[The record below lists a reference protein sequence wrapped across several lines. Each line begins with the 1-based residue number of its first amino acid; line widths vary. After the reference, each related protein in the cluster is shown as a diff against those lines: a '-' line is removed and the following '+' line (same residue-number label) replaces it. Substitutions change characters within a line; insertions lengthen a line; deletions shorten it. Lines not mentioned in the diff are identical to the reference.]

1 MATTGKDGAEPEPEQ
16 PKRPTA
22 QTPDDV
28 NTPKPPPPQPQQQHK
43 QPSSS
48 PPSPPPPPPPPPPVD
63 GASYYGYLFK
73 KDKTATDLLDALLS
87 AIAKYIACNIGDRKS
102 IGLDPK
108 KLAAFYHAVGGDYD
122 ALFLNAPAKSI
133 SYIWQALGVQHVLQ
147 QPAGNFYVE
156 PSVPAL
162 TVEGFVRWESIQLLL
177 EPEEHAPFIQFAVRN
192 WALKHPGTGEPF
204 PPDLPRKAF
213 PATCD
218 PDIDAWHRSCAERL
232 KQEAA
237 LQEEQPPQPSQHP
250 PQHPPQQPPQPS
262 PARDPRVHAGFN
274 HVHGSQVN
282 NTSPRRRHEMDYFS
296 RDRPARVIHIP
307 VRRVS
312 ASHHT
317 SPRPPDIRRVDSS
330 SSEEP
335 RRCRSYSDLKTPL
348 DPNVRFSTRLNTRA
362 PPPPRRHSQPRP
374 YSPSC
379 DSESDSG
386 SDALPRSTSTS
397 RLYSH
402 VSPTPTPSIR
412 LRPHLP
418 PHTAATPVRPHRSE
432 ALPND
437 PRRRSLPAEIKQKI
451 TSFLSGSHD
460 RHRSSSRE
468 QTSGGSSIR
477 PRYTRET
484 PPSRRGR
491 HGLSD
496 GSYPSDESDSEVS
509 PRRRSPRDRERER
522 ARRRQVDREMER
534 ERKRERELAE
544 EREIRSRSR
553 EDRVYLR
560 PTADRRPSSHADA
573 ERIPRD
579 FAWERDRDRGRDWDR
594 AGRRVTTSS
603 EREQRD
609 RMRRKSYGTSP
620 IKGVTGRRYP
630 AETPWT

>member
-1 MATTGKDGAEPEPEQ
+1 MATTGKDAAEPEREQ
-16 PKRPTA
+16 PNRSRA
-22 QTPDDV
+22 RTPDDV
-28 NTPKPPPPQPQQQHK
+28 NTPKPPPPQPQQHQQQRE
-43 QPSSS
+43 QPSPS
-48 PPSPPPPPPPPPPVD
+48 PPQPSPPPPPPPPPVD
-63 GASYYGYLFK
+63 GESYYGYLFN
-73 KDKTATDLLDALLS
+73 KDKTATDLLDAMLR
-87 AIAKYIACNIGDRKS
+87 AIANYIACNIGDRKS
-102 IGLDPK
+102 TGLDPK

-122 ALFLNAPAKSI
+122 TLFLNAPAKSI

-147 QPAGNFYVE
+147 QPAGNCYVE

-162 TVEGFVRWESIQLLL
+162 TVEGFVRWETIQILL
-177 EPEEHAPFIQFAVRN
+177 EPGEHAPYIQFAVRN

-218 PDIDAWHRSCAERL
+218 PEIDKWHRSCAERL

-237 LQEEQPPQPSQHP
+237 LQEEHPPQPSQHP
-250 PQHPPQQPPQPS
+250 PQHPPQPSPQPP

-274 HVHGSQVN
+274 HVHGSQVK

-296 RDRPARVIHIP
+296 RDRPARVVHIP
-307 VRRVS
+307 VRRVP

-317 SPRPPDIRRVDSS
+317 S
-330 SSEEP
+330 P
-335 RRCRSYSDLKTPL
+335 RRCRSYSDLRPPP
-348 DPNVRFSTRLNTRA
+348 DPNVRFSTRLHARA
-362 PPPPRRHSQPRP
+362 PPAPRRHSQPRP
-374 YSPSC
+374 YSPSS

-402 VSPTPTPSIR
+402 VSPTPPPSIR
-412 LRPHLP
+412 LRSHP
-418 PHTAATPVRPHRSE
+418 PPPTAATSARPHRPE
-432 ALPND
+432 VLPND
-437 PRRRSLPAEIKQKI
+437 PRRLSLPAEIKQKI
-451 TSFLSGSHD
+451 TSLLSRSHD

-468 QTSGGSSIR
+468 HASGRPSIR

-496 GSYPSDESDSEVS
+496 GSYSSDESDSEVS
-509 PRRRSPRDRERER
+509 PKRRTPRDRERER
-522 ARRRQVDREMER
+522 ARRRQVDREVER
-534 ERKRERELAE
+534 ERERELAE
-544 EREIRSRSR
+544 EREMRSRSR
-553 EDRVYLR
+553 EERVYLR
-560 PTADRRPSSHADA
+560 PTADPRPSSHADA

-579 FAWERDRDRGRDWDR
+579 FAWERDRDRGGDWDR

-609 RMRRKSYGTSP
+609 RRRRKSYGTSP

-630 AETPWT
+630 AEPPWT

>member
-1 MATTGKDGAEPEPEQ
+1 MATTGKDVAEPEPEQ
-16 PKRPTA
+16 PKRTTA
-22 QTPDDV
+22 QTADDV
-28 NTPKPPPPQPQQQHK
+28 NTSKPPPPPQPQQQHN
-43 QPSSS
+43 QPS
-48 PPSPPPPPPPPPPVD
+48 PSPPPPSPPHPPPPAID
-63 GASYYGYLFK
+63 GESYYGYLFN
-73 KDKTATDLLDALLS
+73 KDKTATDLLDALLR
-87 AIAKYIACNIGDRKS
+87 AIAKYIACNIGDKKS
-102 IGLDPK
+102 NGLDPK

-147 QPAGNFYVE
+147 QPPDNCYVE

-162 TVEGFVRWESIQLLL
+162 TVEGFVRWESIQILL

-192 WALKHPGTGEPF
+192 WALKHPRTGEPF

-213 PATCD
+213 PAKCD
-218 PDIDAWHRSCAERL
+218 PQIDQWHRSCAERL

-237 LQEEQPPQPSQHP
+237 LQGE
-250 PQHPPQQPPQPS
+250 QPPQPS

-296 RDRPARVIHIP
+296 RDRPARVVHIP

-312 ASHHT
+312 ASHHA

-335 RRCRSYSDLKTPL
+335 RRCRSYSDLKPPP
-348 DPNVRFSTRLNTRA
+348 DPNVRFSSRLNARA

-374 YSPSC
+374 YSPSF

-386 SDALPRSTSTS
+386 SDVLPRSTSTS

-412 LRPHLP
+412 LRPHP
-418 PHTAATPVRPHRSE
+418 PTPTAATPVRPHRPE
-432 ALPND
+432 VLPND
-437 PRRRSLPAEIKQKI
+437 LRRRSLPAEIKQKI

-468 QTSGGSSIR
+468 HTSGGASIR

-484 PPSRRGR
+484 PPLRRGR

-509 PRRRSPRDRERER
+509 PKRRTHHDRERER

-553 EDRVYLR
+553 EERVYLH

-603 EREQRD
+603 EREQRE
-609 RMRRKSYGTSP
+609 RRRRQGYGTSP
-620 IKGVTGRRYP
+620 MKGVNGRRYP
-630 AETPWT
+630 AEPTWT